1 MNLSR
6 FKQIEAER
14 NESRERA
21 IVRKED
27 PDVAEVRCRMRQERG
42 DRASYH
48 AHMVNALRAH
58 EIAREAREE
67 EEECATHWKCQAC
80 AHPHS
85 RVFKS
90 IEHGFFH
97 KVQCEE
103 CCADTW
109 VDVDGHV
116 QEEESMEDPETT
128 FVHRINVREE
138 VTT

>member
-1 MNLSR
+1 MNLTR

-48 AHMVNALRAH
+48 AQMVNALRAH
-58 EIAREAREE
+58 EVAREAR
-67 EEECATHWKCQAC
+67 
-80 AHPHS
+80 
-85 RVFKS
+85 
-90 IEHGFFH
+90 
-97 KVQCEE
+97 
-103 CCADTW
+103 
-109 VDVDGHV
+109 
-116 QEEESMEDPETT
+116 EEESMEDPETT